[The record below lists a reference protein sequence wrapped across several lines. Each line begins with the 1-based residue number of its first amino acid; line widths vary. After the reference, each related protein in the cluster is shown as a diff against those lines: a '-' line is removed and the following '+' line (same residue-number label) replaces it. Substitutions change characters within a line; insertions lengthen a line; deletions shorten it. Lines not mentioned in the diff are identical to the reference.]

1 MKKKK
6 KQALEQHLD
15 FTIRQT
21 QLFLENLTFVIIE
34 AEDEQR
40 AAELRI
46 AIGILEDRLEKM
58 KAIETIEEMK
68 IFFDVKKSVYMA
80 QHAEGRNLHDI

>member
-6 KQALEQHLD
+6 RQALEQHLD

-21 QLFLENLTFVIIE
+21 ELFLDNLSFVIIE

-46 AIGILEDRLEKM
+46 AIGIIEDRLEKLR
-58 KAIETIEEMK
+58 KIETIEEMK
-68 IFFDVKKSVYMA
+68 IFFDVKKSVFMA
-80 QHAEGRNLHDI
+80 QNAEGRNLHDI